1 MYIYKSTIANTVDV
15 IYITK
20 INYTSTNISTML
32 TRTIDVLYLFNISTI
47 YIFHMGPIQII
58 PGISKKK
65 RRPWLV
71 WRHPPP
77 GGTKKRRWA
86 LGMTFLVI
94 PLYTTDMNHEYIPSG
109 KLT

>member
-1 MYIYKSTIANTVDV
+1 
-15 IYITK
+15 
-20 INYTSTNISTML
+20 ML
-32 TRTIDVLYLFNISTI
+32 TRTIDFLYLFNISTI
-47 YIFHMGPIQII
+47 YIYI
-58 PGISKKK
+58 PYGSQTDHPWDIEKK